1 MKFGANLQAHLTPE
15 WRSQYI
21 DYEVLKNMLYEC
33 KDDAPNSEFGTSEET
48 DRHIALFEENFFAEC
63 DVQLTKVNTFF
74 AEKQAEAT
82 RKFALLQ
89 SELQAHKNSL
99 LTNPNSVSKLRR
111 RLPRGR
117 LFMRD
122 KEKVRIKTII
132 DLKLAF
138 SEYYLSLILLQ
149 NYQELNFTGFRKILK
164 KHDKVLDTD
173 KGVAWRKN
181 YVETAPFHNDNV
193 ISEYILKTENLYIN
207 ELENGD
213 RSKAMKR
220 LRVPPLTDTTT
231 YPKGTVFRVG
241 LFLGMFL
248 VMMAVVGVAAAFLPV
263 TLNPQLIVTLYRAGF
278 ITFLFIT
285 CLGFNVW
292 GWRTAGVN
300 HVLIFEIDP
309 RHHLSHQHFFEIS
322 AIFAIIWSLSLISYL
337 FGSLSTLR
345 SIVPVFLN
353 PALVYIAYL
362 VFLFNPLPILFHK
375 ARFWLLK
382 RLWRLFA
389 CGFYPVQFA
398 DFWLAD
404 QLNSLAVLLM
414 DAEFLCCF
422 YAYDA
427 DVWIGPFNTPYPAKG
442 NGVCGSYS
450 YGLRAI
456 LQCYPAFIRFVQ
468 CLRRFYDSQKWFP
481 HLVNAGKYSTT
492 FFRVTFQALFVL
504 HRDVT
509 GELQSV
515 YFFLWLAS
523 LFIGSCYTF
532 GWDIKMD
539 WGFLDRNAG
548 ENKFLREEMVYPYK
562 AVYYFAIVEDMII
575 RFSWIIRIAIN
586 GSFPSGATGLIVS
599 TIYAVLEVLRRF
611 VWNFFRLEN
620 EHLNNC
626 GEFRAVRDISVA
638 PLRSDNLATLE
649 RMMDEM
655 NGADSVM
662 LKRNKLGNDHGSQS
676 SLVGKKISNVARRNS
691 SSVIIFAG
699 EVGCSDEGTSTS
711 AV

>member
-21 DYEVLKNMLYEC
+21 DYEVLKSMLYEC
-33 KDDAPNSEFGTSEET
+33 KEEAPSEECGPT
-48 DRHIALFEENFFAEC
+48 QETERHIALFEEQFFAEC

-74 AEKQAEAT
+74 AEKQAEST
-82 RKFALLQ
+82 RKFAILQ
-89 SELQAHKNSL
+89 SELQAHKNSMSFHRSI
-99 LTNPNSVSKLRR
+99 TDATSSTSKLRK
-111 RLPRGR
+111 RLPRG
-117 LFMRD
+117 LLRD
-122 KEKVRIKTII
+122 KEKVRIKTTTG
-132 DLKLAF
+132 LKLGF
-138 SEYYLSLILLQ
+138 SEYYLSLVLLQ

-164 KHDKVLDTD
+164 KHDKMLDTD
-173 KGVAWRKN
+173 KGANWRKN

-213 RSKAMKR
+213 RAKAMKR
-220 LRVPPLTDTTT
+220 LRVPPLTDNTV
-231 YPKGTVFRVG
+231 YPKGAVFRVG
-241 LFLGMFL
+241 LFLGMFIVL
-248 VMMAVVGVAAAFLPV
+248 IAVVGTNNFFCVDRRN
-263 TLNPQLIVTLYRAGF
+263 NPRIGLYRAGF
-278 ITFLFIT
+278 ITFLFLA
-285 CLGFNVW
+285 CLGFNIW
-292 GWRTAGVN
+292 GWRIAGVN
-300 HVLIFEIDP
+300 H
-309 RHHLSHQHFFEIS
+309 IS
-322 AIFAIIWSLSLISYL
+322 ALFGIVWALSLISFQ
-337 FGSLSTLR
+337 FGHLSSVRQIL
-345 SIVPVFLN
+345 PVYLN
-353 PALVYIAYL
+353 PSLVYLAYL
-362 VFLFNPLPILFHK
+362 AFLLNPLPILFHK

-389 CGFYPVQFA
+389 CGFYRVEFA

-404 QLNSLAVLLM
+404 QLNSLAVLFM

-422 YAYDA
+422 YAYDG
-427 DVWIGPFNTPYPAKG
+427 DIWSGPWFSPSKG

-450 YGLRAI
+450 YGLRAV

-492 FFRVTFQALFVL
+492 LFPCHISSACLYCTKVY
-504 HRDVT
+504 VT

-548 ENKFLREEMVYPYK
+548 ENKFLREEIVYPYK
-562 AVYYFAIVEDMII
+562 ALYYFAIFEDLVI
-575 RFSWIIRIAIN
+575 RFSWIIRIALTQ
-586 GSFPSGATGLIVS
+586 SFPSGVMNLAVGT
-599 TIYAVLEVLRRF
+599 TYTVLEVLRRF

-626 GEFRAVRDISVA
+626 GEFRAVRDISIA
-638 PLRSDNLATLE
+638 PLRVDDLAALE
-649 RMMDEM
+649 RMMD
-655 NGADSVM
+655 DI
-662 LKRNKLGNDHGSQS
+662 HG
-676 SLVGKKISNVARRNS
+676 V
-691 SSVIIFAG
+691 
-699 EVGCSDEGTSTS
+699 
-711 AV
+711 